1 MQRQTAWFWPIGQVE
16 GGGERRFSGDSSE
29 LKCFCSALVML
40 IECLC
45 QELIPPILTE
55 QLAMLSSF
63 AINRSVIV
71 TCPTFQINR
80 SNICFTAKFNYKVK
94 SFAFSVITILN
105 DFFFILSPQTEWRRE
120 ERCRISFL
128 KLAAG
133 RFVLDLQNMEELNF
147 PFLYFSV
154 YVFIVSV

>member
-1 MQRQTAWFWPIGQVE
+1 MRRQTAWFWPIGQVE
-16 GGGERRFSGDSSE
+16 GGGERLFSGDSSE
-29 LKCFCSALVML
+29 LKCFCTALVML

-105 DFFFILSPQTEWRRE
+105 DFFFFILSPQTERRRE
-120 ERCRISFL
+120 ERCGISFL
-128 KLAAG
+128 KLAAV
-133 RFVLDLQNMEELNF
+133 RFV
-147 PFLYFSV
+147 
-154 YVFIVSV
+154 

>member
-29 LKCFCSALVML
+29 LKCFCTALVML

-105 DFFFILSPQTEWRRE
+105 DFFVLIFRLLRLSEDERR
-120 ERCRISFL
+120 
-128 KLAAG
+128 G
-133 RFVLDLQNMEELNF
+133 VG
-147 PFLYFSV
+147 
-154 YVFIVSV
+154 